1 MDANWDVSSVMYP
14 KLIRVSGL
22 CNIIPLTQVTQP
34 GLIKSRLTS
43 Q

>member
-1 MDANWDVSSVMYP
+1 MDASWDVSSVMYP

-22 CNIIPLTQVTQP
+22 TNIIPLTQVTQP
-34 GLIKSRLTS
+34 GFMTPRLTS